1 MVIKR
6 EAGASSMDCAG
17 ASSME
22 FGCIKPESRRS
33 EQVASRVVL
42 RKEAGITSVG
52 CAGASS
58 VGFSCTDPAS
68 DISEYVRRSVTAVE
82 SPRS

>member
-17 ASSME
+17 ASIME
-22 FGCIKPESRRS
+22 FGCIKSESRRS

-42 RKEAGITSVG
+42 RKEAGISSVG
-52 CAGASS
+52 RAGASS

-68 DISEYVRRSVTAVE
+68 GISEYVAVE
-82 SPRS
+82 GPRL